1 MAKKDKARINNCKP
15 TRKYRERTISYTPP
29 PNISCG
35 TAASGT
41 PGESDYT
48 EAEEG
53 TETPGIESTI
63 SGLIRYNHNEVGNE
77 NSSFSGTDSY
87 GNDIKAITFAEREP
101 LYFRYNYVNEVDD
114 YVDNEDK
121 SYIDS
126 ITSGQ
131 YYYEQDVEEAEKL
144 KNQVPRWENQCRPFI
159 TYDEEYF
166 QHIFNWPTDHTV
178 VTRKVCGFFEEVAT
192 CECDGEGQSG
202 QSVTYTV
209 ATPCVNFT
217 GTMDLDKVESEILWF
232 DENYN
237 YRKLSFSPTTGRI
250 NGDEGAGSTV
260 PSDISAS
267 INISFQWDDDPN
279 TVGVAVGTIGWNGSG
294 VSFTQSGEEGSDSA
308 SVTLADGE
316 YLMSLTRNAGGFDV
330 TNSGTRIVL
339 YDGEGRDANAQ
350 VDLSVTGTNGSSV
363 TAKFDDKGNLVVKGT
378 TNSSATDTQSNKSSY
393 LTSKIGDP
401 IIYHG
406 GTDDNKIFF
415 NYKPENLQG
424 SSPIETTVNHV
435 FNDPQ
440 NTTNSLTSSASGFTI
455 QEISPADLGGG
466 DDSTSRKHYEVTS
479 SGFNICTPADINIS
493 LLSGLS
499 ASGLRDSSNVVVSR
513 IQLLSNSKFKV
524 WFKADNNV
532 NTYMRSWKISLGEKS
547 NSKSGSTSKPMKI
560 GDTINGHTIT
570 NIVNYVVDVALKRT
584 VSSSSP
590 KNQNQAGVSKDTF
603 KDVYG
608 GTDDG
613 YARTQGWL
621 KLDTVADLAE
631 DMQVFG
637 EGVADGT
644 KVTAVDSAGNRIFI
658 TKPLKGD
665 RPKSVKFADNSVN
678 RISKHTLCYAEINGS
693 GSDFTADGDYTSG
706 DGIGITVRAGKGII
720 NRSAVVGT
728 YYSTDKKKLQY
739 SPIFYAADG
748 QCQEETDVDELG
760 EYVLATTLWRDNYV
774 ISGYDFEDV
783 YVLRKPTTEI
793 PVIYQIASLF
803 YGLTNSPITRS
814 LLKKFYRDYK
824 KDSNIIRMYGV
835 IGDFCKTELE
845 GQKAAITFDSVCRND
860 VRLDYFQSYIPEL
873 ELDDLNEGGG
883 TIDEGVKDSC
893 IRRTIEEVE
902 RQRQKQG
909 SYDDFDKVVDRF
921 EEIISNTT
929 SQSSFLSEDYY
940 NRLVGDQDSIL
951 NKIKSGN
958 KNIKNS
964 TPDTKIENLPP
975 QVEGSDN
982 SGRVNISD
990 SYRELPPSMDRCKY
1004 FIEDLI
1010 IADDKFMNPVLDL
1023 APETTI
1029 NQPRL
1034 VFRSKPRFT
1043 WTGGSTTQTT
1053 TVTAGGSTSSIII
1066 TVNLDSEGYLDTITS
1081 STGAVTPQAST
1092 FTAGTPG
1099 TGVEGQPGYTA
1110 GTAASG
1116 CTYTAGWRI
1125 GPKDAKDNIYFGER
1139 AEQYGDGAYYEA
1151 TNNSLPPQLRDLD
1164 YKDRSSDSDISEPIA
1179 TVYPRVLW
1187 ERNVSYQQ
1195 DFYKIFWFR
1204 LNELTELVGET
1215 LANFGNPYMD
1225 KPVLAKIRRN
1235 IGSSDTEILVES
1247 TAGFLES
1254 GYLSIPKYQKKI
1266 VTDQTGNNT
1275 VYFSYSGEEIIY
1287 YDSKTDKKFQN
1298 CVRGAVSS
1306 SSDQVQRISARE
1318 ISKGVRYKIIHIGT
1332 TDWKKITDDIKG
1344 QPAVGDVF
1352 VANTNGG
1359 NGSGEVEVFATNS
1372 DNTPDEDRKFGA
1384 SDNPR
1389 ETIITSYDKGFSV
1402 SQYWID
1408 RLREV

>member
-1 MAKKDKARINNCKP
+1 MAKKDKARIHNCKP

-29 PNISCG
+29 PNVDCAGES
-35 TAASGT
+35 T
-41 PGESDYT
+41 PGSER
-48 EAEEG
+48 
-53 TETPGIESTI
+53 TI
-63 SGLIRYNHNEVGNE
+63 NGLIRYNHNEVGNE

-114 YVDNEDK
+114 YVDDEDQA
-121 SYIDS
+121 YLDS
-126 ITSGQ
+126 ITSSQ

-144 KNQVPRWENQCRPFI
+144 KHQVPRWENQCRPFI

-166 QHIFNWPTDHTV
+166 QHVFNWPTDHTV
-178 VTRKVCGFFEEVAT
+178 VTRKVCGFFEEVAV
-192 CECDGEGQSG
+192 CACDGEEGGS
-202 QSVTYTV
+202 STTYTV

-217 GTMDLDKVESEILWF
+217 GTMELDKVESEVLWF

-267 INISFQWDDDPN
+267 INISFQWDDDPD
-279 TVGVAVGTIGWNGSG
+279 TEGVAVGTIGWNGSG
-294 VSFTQSGEEGSDSA
+294 VSFTQSGEEGSNSA

-330 TNSGTRIVL
+330 TNNGTRIVL
-339 YDGEGRDANAQ
+339 YDGGGSDTNAR
-350 VDLSVTGTNGSSV
+350 VDLNVTGTNGSGV

-378 TNSSATDTQSNKSSY
+378 TNSSATDQQSNKTSY

-455 QEISPADLGGG
+455 EEISPADAGGG
-466 DDSTSRKHYEVTS
+466 DDSTARKHYEVTS
-479 SGFNICTPADINIS
+479 SGFNICSPADINIS
-493 LLSGLS
+493 ILSGLS
-499 ASGLRDSSNVVVSR
+499 ASGLRDSNNVVVSR
-513 IQLLSNSKFKV
+513 IKLLSNSKFKV

-584 VSSSSP
+584 VAASSP
-590 KNQNQAGVSKDTF
+590 KNQSQPGVSKDTF

-608 GTDDG
+608 GSDDG
-613 YARTQGWL
+613 YSRTQGWL

-637 EGVADGT
+637 PVDDSSISEGT
-644 KVTAVDSAGNRIFI
+644 KITAVDTAGNRIFI
-658 TKPLKGD
+658 SKPVRGD
-665 RPKSVKFADNSVN
+665 RPKSVRFADNSVN

-706 DGIGITVRAGKGII
+706 AGIEITVRAGKGII

-728 YYSTDKKKLQY
+728 YYSTGKKKLQY
-739 SPIFYAADG
+739 SPIFYAADA

-774 ISGYDFEDV
+774 ISGHDFEDV
-783 YVLRKPTTEI
+783 YMLRKPTTEI

-803 YGLTNSPITRS
+803 LGLTNSPIPRS
-814 LLKKFYRDYK
+814 LLKQFYRDYK
-824 KDSNIIRMYGV
+824 RDSNIIRMYGV

-860 VRLDYFQSYIPEL
+860 VRLEYFQAYIPEL
-873 ELDDLNEGGG
+873 ELDDLDEGGN

-909 SYDDFDKVVDRF
+909 AYDDFDQVVDRF
-921 EEIISNTT
+921 EEIVANST
-929 SQSSFLSEDYY
+929 SQSSFLSEEYY

-951 NKIKSGN
+951 NKIKSGTR
-958 KNIKNS
+958 NIKNS

-1004 FIEDLI
+1004 FIEDLVI
-1010 IADDKFMNPVLDL
+1010 SDDKFVNPVLDL

-1034 VFRSKPRFT
+1034 VFRSKPRLT

-1081 STGAVTPQAST
+1081 STGAVTAQAST
-1092 FTAGTPG
+1092 YVPGTPSS
-1099 TGVEGQPGYTA
+1099 GVEGQPGYNA
-1110 GTAASG
+1110 GTSATG
-1116 CTYTAGWRI
+1116 CTYSAGWRI
-1125 GPKDAKDNIYFGER
+1125 GPKDARDNIYFGER

-1164 YKDRSSDSDISEPIA
+1164 YKDRSSDDDILPPIP

-1204 LNELTELVGET
+1204 LNELTELIGET

-1225 KPVLAKIRRN
+1225 KPILAKIRRS

-1254 GYLSIPKYQKKI
+1254 GYLSIPKYQKKL

-1287 YDSKTDKKFQN
+1287 YDSKTDRKFMN
-1298 CVRGAVSS
+1298 CVREAVSS

-1318 ISKGVRYKIIHIGT
+1318 ISKNIRYKIIHLGS
-1332 TDWKKITDDIKG
+1332 TDWKKITDDITG
-1344 QPAVGDVF
+1344 EPAVGDVF
-1352 VANTNGG
+1352 VANKDGG
-1359 NGSGEVEVFATNS
+1359 NGSGEVEIFATNS
-1372 DNTPDEDRKFGA
+1372 ENTPDADKKFGA

-1389 ETIITSYDKGFSV
+1389 ETVISSYDKGFSV

-1408 RLREV
+1408 RIREV